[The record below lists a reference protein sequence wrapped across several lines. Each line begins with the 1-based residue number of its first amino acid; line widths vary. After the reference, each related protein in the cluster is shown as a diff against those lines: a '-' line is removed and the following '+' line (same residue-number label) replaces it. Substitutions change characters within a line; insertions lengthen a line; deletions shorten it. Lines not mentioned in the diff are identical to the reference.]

1 MHHLRSIL
9 YSLEVI
15 NIIQV
20 FVLSRSIVK
29 CNLLLLANI
38 SFSISLTVPA
48 RVTKLQRT
56 VTSTV
61 GSQTRIPCTARGI
74 PRPRITWRRKDRQ
87 RLTGQVT
94 NTNTRY
100 GDYVTSTITISR
112 VQTRDAGVYICTA
125 TNVVSVYGEVR
136 LTVQGTSTSAIT
148 F

>member
-1 MHHLRSIL
+1 M
-9 YSLEVI
+9 
-15 NIIQV
+15 
-20 FVLSRSIVK
+20 SRSIVK

-56 VTSTV
+56 VTSIE
-61 GSQTRIPCTARGI
+61 GGQTRIPCTARGI
-74 PRPRITWRRKDRQ
+74 PRPRITWRREDRQ
-87 RLTGQVT
+87 RLRGQVT
-94 NTNTRY
+94 STNTRY
-100 GDYVTSTITISR
+100 GDYVTSTITLPR